1 MNIPSDFIKF
11 IESNSLMETS
21 LCHDDALYIIFE
33 SIEGLEK
40 LNRDLEFEK
49 YVPGFYAFATDG
61 GNELYAFD
69 QNGSVFMLPMIGLSV
84 QHAIKITENWKEFE
98 NLIKISA
105 NPQRPSAINN
115 E

>member
-1 MNIPSDFIKF
+1 
-11 IESNSLMETS
+11 METS

-33 SIEGLEK
+33 PIQGLEK
-40 LNRDLEFEK
+40 LNRALEVEK

-69 QNGSVFMLPMIGLSV
+69 QNGSVFMLPMIGLSAE
-84 QHAIKITENWKEFE
+84 HAIKITDNWNEFE

-105 NPQRPSAINN
+105 NLQHPSANNN